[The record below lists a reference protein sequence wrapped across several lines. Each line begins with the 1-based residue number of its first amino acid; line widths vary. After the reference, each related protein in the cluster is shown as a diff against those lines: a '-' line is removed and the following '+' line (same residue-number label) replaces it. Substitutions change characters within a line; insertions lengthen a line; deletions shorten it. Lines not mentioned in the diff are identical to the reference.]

1 VHSTYSTKTGAVK
14 EGTNQSCGD
23 VKVNRGAVG
32 EWTKVNN
39 VTGIAT
45 NLSYSRITNINDVPR
60 RGING
65 DDTGF
70 AEKD

>member
-1 VHSTYSTKTGAVK
+1 
-14 EGTNQSCGD
+14 
-23 VKVNRGAVG
+23 
-32 EWTKVNN
+32 